1 MRPSII
7 SCCAIA
13 FGLTVCI
20 TPPARPQG
28 TGRITGVVVAEETGK
43 PVPFATVI
51 LEGTKLGTATNEQG
65 EFFVEPVPAGTYT
78 VIVRSLGY
86 AEWTGARVVVASDRT
101 TTLRVALMESAIP
114 LDEVQITA
122 ERARRQADIRA
133 STLNVAPVRAKT
145 LAGVGEDV
153 LRTLQSLPGVLAPN
167 DFTSQLVI
175 RGSGP
180 DQNLIVMD
188 DIEVFNPYRLY
199 GLISMFNPETASD
212 ISLVTGGFPAR
223 YGDRLSA
230 VLEVTNREGDRARGL
245 GGSLNASITN
255 ANLVLGGRFPLD
267 VPGSYIFSARR
278 TYYDLILG
286 PIAKKTGLV
295 SGDVAFPNF
304 MDLQSKVVLEPWAG
318 HKFIANALFSRDG
331 VELISGK
338 DRSTPDSLSVLDKT
352 RNDVAGLAWH
362 FMPDRAV
369 YLKTVVSWYRN
380 TGDTEFGGDFIDPAL
395 NRDRY
400 EARADT
406 SGLRL
411 FNVEFDS
418 RYEFRK
424 VAAKT
429 ELSVSLPGHL
439 VETGAGVDFLRT
451 SLIWHFRPD
460 DLFRAIMQSRGIAWL
475 EDFVQTRD
483 YARINFYA
491 QDKIVIGGGLSVQP
505 GLRLDHYD
513 IIRRTYLS
521 PRLNVSYALDPLT
534 TVRGAW
540 GVYRQSPGYEKLLDQ
555 NAFYDLSS
563 VPPGGLE
570 AERAIHY
577 VLGIDR
583 WLDNEWQVRVEGYY
597 KKFDNVIVQ
606 EILQGTVYAVSPVAG
621 RDPRRK
627 DGWTDPAAT
636 LGDSVTTMP
645 VNGATGNSY
654 GIEIMLE
661 KKATR
666 QDSRLSGW
674 IGYTLAKAER
684 IRGEIRSPFRF
695 DQRHTVD
702 IVLDY
707 RMNSWLSVGVRWK
720 YGSNFPFTEPVG
732 LTPRLVDA
740 TVNGVSRK
748 VIEVDRGG
756 NVVFDLDRGG
766 EANKYS
772 GRFPPYHRLD
782 IRLTAKAEFWSLD
795 WDFYLDVINVYNR
808 TNVLNYRFNA
818 NDDLTVGRTAVGM
831 FPILPTLGFSVRF

>member
-1 MRPSII
+1 MRPFLS
-7 SCCAIA
+7 SCLAIVLWLNVA
-13 FGLTVCI
+13 AGAPLRD
-20 TPPARPQG
+20 PG
-28 TGRITGVVVAEETGK
+28 TGRLAGVVVVQESGR

-51 LEGTKLGTATNEQG
+51 VDGTKLGAATNEQG
-65 EFFVEPVPAGTYT
+65 EFLIDAVPAGRCT
-78 VIVRSLGY
+78 VSVRALGY
-86 AEWTGARVVVASDRT
+86 GEWTDPRVVIEPDRT
-101 TTLRVALMESAIP
+101 TSLRVVLKESAIP
-114 LDEVQITA
+114 LDEVQVTA

-133 STLNVAPVRAKT
+133 SMLNVAPFRAKT

-230 VLEVTNREGDRARGL
+230 VLEVTNREGDRSRAL
-245 GGSLNASITN
+245 GGSFNASITN
-255 ANLVLGGRFPLD
+255 ANVVLGGRFPIN
-267 VPGSYIFSARR
+267 VPGSYIVSARR

-304 MDLQSKVVLEPWAG
+304 MDFQSKVVVEPWSG
-318 HKFIANALFSRDG
+318 HRLIANALFSRDG

-338 DRSTPDSLSVLDKT
+338 DRSTPDSVSVLDRT

-362 FMPDRAV
+362 YMPNRDA

-380 TGDTEFGGDFIDPAL
+380 TGDTEFGGEFIDPAL

-400 EARADT
+400 EGRADT
-406 SGLRL
+406 TGLRL

-429 ELSVSLPGHL
+429 ELSLALPGNL
-439 VETGAGVDFLRT
+439 VEAGAGVDFLRT

-460 DLFRAIMQSRGIAWL
+460 DVFRAIMQSRGIAYL

-483 YARINFYA
+483 YARVNAYA
-491 QDKIVIGGGLSVQP
+491 QDKIALGGGLSVQP
-505 GLRLDHYD
+505 GVRIDHYD
-513 IIRRTYLS
+513 IIRKTYLS

-534 TVRGAW
+534 TIRGAW
-540 GVYRQSPGYEKLLDQ
+540 GIYRQSPGYEKLLDQ
-555 NAFYDLSS
+555 NSFYDLTGA
-563 VPPGGLE
+563 PLGRLE
-570 AERAIHY
+570 AERSIHY

-583 WLDNEWQVRVEGYY
+583 WLDSEWQVRLEGYF

-606 EILQGTVYAVSPVAG
+606 EILQGTLHAVSPVPG
-621 RDPRRK
+621 RDPRRR
-627 DGWTDPAAT
+627 DGWTDPVAVV
-636 LGDSVTTMP
+636 GDSVTTVP
-645 VNGATGNSY
+645 VNGATGSSY
-654 GIEIMLE
+654 GIEVMLE
-661 KKATR
+661 KKAIR
-666 QDSRLSGW
+666 QDSRISGW

-684 IRGEIRSPFRF
+684 ERGDIRSPFRF

-702 IVLDY
+702 VVLDY
-707 RMNSWLSVGVRWK
+707 RMNTWLSVGVRWK
-720 YGSNFPFTEPVG
+720 YGSNFPYTEPVG
-732 LTPRLVDA
+732 LKPRLVDA
-740 TVNGVSRK
+740 TVNGVTRK
-748 VIEVDRGG
+748 VIEVDRSG

-766 EANKYS
+766 ESNKYS

-782 IRLTAKAEFWSLD
+782 IRLTAKADFWSLD

-808 TNVLNYRFNA
+808 TNVLNYRFSA
-818 NDDLTVGRTAVGM
+818 NDDLTVGRTVVGM

>member
-1 MRPSII
+1 MRRSIALL
-7 SCCAIA
+7 SAIA
-13 FGLTVCI
+13 LLPGIFAV
-20 TPPARPQG
+20 TPVRAGG
-28 TGRITGVVVAEETGK
+28 TGRLTGVVVAKETGK

-51 LEGTKLGTATNEQG
+51 VGSTKLGVATNEQG
-65 EFFVEPVPAGTYT
+65 EFLFESVPEGTYAVT
-78 VIVRSLGY
+78 VRALGY
-86 AEWTGARVVVASDRT
+86 AEWTDPHVVMESGGT
-101 TTLRVALMESAIP
+101 TTVRAALTESAIP
-114 LDEVQITA
+114 LDEVQVTA
-122 ERARRQADIRA
+122 ERARRQADIRT
-133 STLNVAPVRAKT
+133 STLNVAPARAKT

-223 YGDRLSA
+223 FGDRLSA
-230 VLEVTNREGDRARGL
+230 VLEVTNREGDRTRGI

-255 ANLVLGGRFPLD
+255 ANVVLGGRFPLD
-267 VPGSYIFSARR
+267 LPGSYMVSARR

-286 PIAKKTGLV
+286 PIAKRSGLV

-304 MDLQSKVVLEPWAG
+304 MDLQSKVVLEPWTG
-318 HKFIANALFSRDG
+318 HTFIVNALFSRDG

-338 DRSTPDSLSVLDKT
+338 DRSTPDSVNVLDKT

-362 FMPDRAV
+362 YMPQRDV

-395 NRDRY
+395 NRDKY
-400 EARADT
+400 EGLADT

-424 VAAKT
+424 VAASS
-429 ELSVSLPGHL
+429 ELSLVLPGHL

-460 DLFRAIMQSRGIAWL
+460 DLFRAIMLSRGIAWL
-475 EDFVQTRD
+475 EDFVQSRD
-483 YARINFYA
+483 YARINLYV
-491 QDKIVIGGGLSVQP
+491 QDKITVGGGLSIQP
-505 GLRLDHYD
+505 GVRLDHYD
-513 IIRRTYLS
+513 IIHKTYLS

-534 TVRGAW
+534 TLRGAW
-540 GVYRQSPGYEKLLDQ
+540 GIYRQSPGYEKLLDQ
-555 NAFYDLSS
+555 NAFYDLTSA
-563 VPPGGLE
+563 PLGGLE

-583 WLDNEWQVRVEGYY
+583 WLDNEWQVRLEGYY
-597 KKFDNVIVQ
+597 KKFDNVIVP
-606 EILQGTVYAVSPVAG
+606 EILQGTVYSVSPVPG
-621 RDPRRK
+621 RDPRRR
-627 DGWTDPAAT
+627 DGWTDPVEIT
-636 LGDSVTTMP
+636 GDSVTTLP
-645 VNGATGNSY
+645 VNGATGSSY

-661 KKATR
+661 KKAVR
-666 QDSRLSGW
+666 QDARLTGW

-684 IRGEIRSPFRF
+684 IRDDIRTPFRF

-707 RMNSWLSVGVRWK
+707 RLNSWLFVGVRWK

-732 LTPRLVDA
+732 LKPRLVDA
-740 TVNGVSRK
+740 VVNGVARK
-748 VIEVDRGG
+748 VIEVDSRG

-782 IRLTAKAEFWSLD
+782 IRVTAKADFWSLD

-808 TNVLNYRFNA
+808 TNVLNYRFTA
-818 NDDLTVGRTAVGM
+818 NDDLTIGRSAIGM
-831 FPILPTLGFSVRF
+831 FPILPTIGFSVRF